1 MRLYAT
7 KGDPSQADAALAAFK
22 DYINVETDPV
32 KKLKAQLDAAQMLLM
47 PVPVKKP

>member
-32 KKLKAQLDAAQMLLM
+32 KQRHNLTLLK
-47 PVPVKKP
+47 